1 MSTPPAERIGARAVL
16 RRPYVPLVLTASQ
29 VGRLPLAASPLA
41 LLLFARDSLSL
52 AVAGALVAVFTAGMA
67 VGAPV
72 LARAVDRRRQPPV
85 LYGSAALSTA
95 GYLIAASAPGR
106 PLVIAAGAALAGLG
120 TPPMEACLR
129 ALWPALVPPNTV
141 HAAYA
146 LDIAVQEVIFV
157 AGPLVTLGAVAV
169 GGTAAGLYAAA
180 LLQLIGVV
188 AFVRAPAV
196 REWRGT
202 PARRH
207 WAGPLR
213 SGRLATM
220 VGGVAFVGAAVGSI
234 PVVLTG
240 YAEAAG
246 DRSLSGWLL
255 AAQAGGALVGGLIYT
270 RVTPGGP
277 RRLPVLTAIFT
288 VGYLPLLIAPGTA
301 AMTVLLILSGLMLPP
316 VLTAVFLA
324 ADRLAPA
331 GTAVEAFAWIMTA
344 FSVGSALGAAV
355 AGPLTDMGVR
365 AGFAFAPAVAVP
377 AIVAMLA
384 VAHQRSPGGG
394 EIHARG

>member
-1 MSTPPAERIGARAVL
+1 MSTTPAERIGARAVL
-16 RRPYVPLVLTASQ
+16 RQPYVPLVLTASQ

-72 LARAVDRRRQPPV
+72 LARAVDRWRQPPV
-85 LYGSAALSTA
+85 LYGSAALSTI

-129 ALWPALVPPNTV
+129 ALWPTLVPPNTV

-157 AGPLVTLGAVAV
+157 TGPLVTLGAVAV
-169 GGTAAGLYAAA
+169 GGTSAGLYAAA
-180 LLQLIGVV
+180 ALQLIGVI

-270 RVTPGGP
+270 RATPGGP

-324 ADRLAPA
+324 ADRLAPP

-355 AGPLTDMGVR
+355 AGPLTDVGVR
-365 AGFAFAPAVAVP
+365 WGFALAPVVAAV
-377 AIVAMLA
+377 AIVAMIA
-384 VAHQRSPGGG
+384 ATSPNPPALGDP
-394 EIHARG
+394 HPKQ

>member
-1 MSTPPAERIGARAVL
+1 MSAHATERAGARLVL
-16 RRPYVPLVLTASQ
+16 RQPYVKLVLTATQ

-41 LLLFARDSLSL
+41 LLLFARESLSL
-52 AVAGALVAVFTAGMA
+52 AVTGLMVAVFTAGMA

-72 LARAVDRRRQPPV
+72 LARAVDRWRQPPV
-85 LYGSAALSTA
+85 LYGSALLSTA
-95 GYLIAASAPGR
+95 GYLVAASGPGR
-106 PLVIAAGAALAGLG
+106 PLVIGLGAALAGLG
-120 TPPMEACLR
+120 TPPLEACLR
-129 ALWPALVPPNTV
+129 ALWPALVPANSV

-157 AGPLVTLGAVAV
+157 TGPLVTLGAVAW
-169 GGTAAGLYAAA
+169 GGPAAGLYAAA
-180 LLQLIGVV
+180 LLQLAGVV

-202 PARRH
+202 PAKRH

-213 SGRLATM
+213 EPRLAVM
-220 VGGVAFVGAAVGSI
+220 VAGVAFVGAAVGSI

-246 DRSLSGWLL
+246 DRSLTGWLL
-255 AAQAGGALVGGLIYT
+255 AAQAGGALVGGLLYT
-270 RVTPGGP
+270 RATPGGP
-277 RRLPVLTAIFT
+277 RRLPVLTAIFA

-301 AMTVLLILSGLMLPP
+301 AMTALLILSGVMLPP

-324 ADRLAPA
+324 ADRLAPT

-355 AGPLTDMGVR
+355 AGPLTDAGVR
-365 AGFAFAPAVAVP
+365 AGFGFAPVVAAL
-377 AIVAMLA
+377 AIVAMIA
-384 VAHQRSPGGG
+384 ATSRSGQP
-394 EIHARG
+394 APTRPT